1 MRILVVGAGA
11 VGGYFGARLVQA
23 GRDVDFLVRPPR
35 AELLRERGLNLRT
48 VDGATERI
56 PVRPVTADLLR
67 PEYDLVVLA
76 VKSYGLE
83 GAVADLTPAMGPNT
97 VVVPFLNG
105 MRHLDVL
112 VDRFGL
118 DRVYG
123 GVSMVMT
130 RLGDSGEIIE
140 VGKMGELV
148 YGPVSRTPVLAP
160 EQVHKALHGAAF
172 TARTAED
179 IRQEM
184 WDKWVFLA
192 SLGAATCLMRAPIG
206 RVNRA
211 PGGSEFSAAM
221 FAEAMAVATAA
232 GYPPG
237 ERIRALADRI
247 IGDTERE
254 TSTSMYWDLTHDNP
268 VEGDHIVGDL
278 VARGRE
284 LGVPTPLLSL
294 AHTHLSVYTAGRE
307 NPPATAP
314 VTP

>member
-11 VGGYFGARLVQA
+11 VGGYFGGRLVQA
-23 GRDVDFLVRPPR
+23 GRDVDFLVRPAR
-35 AELLRERGLNLRT
+35 AELLDERGLNIRS
-48 VDGATERI
+48 VEGHTENI
-56 PVRPVTADLLR
+56 PVRALTKDRLTAD
-67 PEYDLVVLA
+67 YDLVLLS

-83 GAVADLTPAMGPNT
+83 GAVEDLAPAVGPRT
-97 VVVPFLNG
+97 VVVPLLNG

-112 VDRFGL
+112 VERFGE

-123 GVSMVMT
+123 GVCMVMT
-130 RLGDSGEIIE
+130 RLDERGDIVE

-148 YGPVSRTPVLAP
+148 YGPLSDSPAVDLDR
-160 EQVHKALHGAAF
+160 VHGTLEEAGF
-172 TARTAED
+172 TARPTKE

-192 SLGAATCLMRAPIG
+192 SLGAVTCLMRAPIG

-211 PGGSEFSAAM
+211 PGGSEFSAGM
-221 FAEAMAVATAA
+221 FAEAIAVATAA

-237 ERIRALADRI
+237 DRIRGFADKVI
-247 IGDTERE
+247 SDTERE
-254 TSTSMYWDLTHDNP
+254 TSTSMYWDLTHENP

-284 LGVPTPLLSL
+284 LGVPVPLFSL
-294 AHTHLSVYTAGRE
+294 AHTHLSIYSAARG
-307 NPPATAP
+307 
-314 VTP
+314 

>member
-11 VGGYFGARLVQA
+11 VGGYFGSRLVRA
-23 GRDVDFLVRPPR
+23 GRDVDFLVRPAR
-35 AELLRERGLNLRT
+35 AELLRDKGLVLRT
-48 VDGATERI
+48 VEGETEHVPARA
-56 PVRPVTADLLR
+56 VTAAELT
-67 PEYDLVVLA
+67 PEYDVVLLA

-83 GAVADLTPAMGPNT
+83 GAVADLTAAVGPRT

-112 VDRFGL
+112 TERFGL

-130 RLGDSGEIIE
+130 RLGEAGEIVE

-148 YGPVSRTPVLAP
+148 YGPLGEDPVVEP
-160 EQVHKALHGAAF
+160 ERVHEALDGAGF
-172 TARTAED
+172 TARLARD

-192 SLGAATCLMRAPIG
+192 SLGAITCLMRAPIG

-211 PGGSEFSAAM
+211 PGGPEFSAGT
-221 FAEAMAVATAA
+221 FAEALAVATAA
-232 GYPPG
+232 GFPPS
-237 ERIRALADRI
+237 ERIRDFADKV
-247 IGDTERE
+247 IGDTERD
-254 TSTSMYWDLTHDNP
+254 TSTSMYWDLTHGHP

-284 LGVPTPLLSL
+284 LGVPTPLFCL
-294 AHTHLSVYTAGRE
+294 AHTHLSVYSAGRQG
-307 NPPATAP
+307 
-314 VTP
+314 